1 MVTRERKEQLK
12 DENIKKSRRQDNKQH
27 CQKILEGIGK
37 FDNTTAE
44 RAIWELLQN
53 ARDLSNHAHVEI
65 TLDEDRFIFSHN
77 GKPFDYDTLTSLIKQ
92 VSSEEKEDP
101 NAAGQFGTGFM
112 TTHKFSRKIQING
125 CMKIDEKEYVEIN
138 NFSLDRTDNEI
149 QKMIDKMADQLGY
162 VDDLYDKPTTSTPR
176 AETSFIYE
184 LDDAHFPAAEQ
195 GVTAAFCLMPYVMV
209 FNERIEKVI
218 INDNPKIRKQSQ

>member
-195 GVTAAFCLMPYVMV
+195 GVTAAFCHIALCDG
-209 FNERIEKVI
+209 F
-218 INDNPKIRKQSQ
+218 Q